1 MNVWQ
6 RHCVFLS
13 FAPVGPI
20 GRGHIQKDLPQ
31 FIPRFFVSKLM
42 HGSLCPSHLGA
53 AGFVK
58 SFVHDSLL
66 LIGSCTTSP
75 SLRAHLPSVD
85 GDASTELEPSV
96 WLLLGVLWGDVP
108 TEDVA
113 APRREPESVVGLLS
127 TRSTAGRSEI
137 VELFSRVVGVAFN
150 PGTVPTVSKV
160 DIGLVL
166 KKPFKFC
173 CPLVTA
179 GGGFA
184 AHPDIARFS
193 GLLVDASPRDRF
205 RPVDGDELEYTVAFS
220 EVWDIAVLGAA
231 MGSP

>member
-13 FAPVGPI
+13 FTPVGPI

-31 FIPRFFVSKLM
+31 FIPLFFVSKLM
-42 HGSLCPSHLGA
+42 HDSLCPSHLGA

-66 LIGSCTTSP
+66 SIGSCTTSP
-75 SLRAHLPSVD
+75 SLRAPLPFVD
-85 GDASTELEPSV
+85 GDASTELEPSI
-96 WLLLGVLWGDVP
+96 WLLLGVFWGEVP

-113 APRREPESVVGLLS
+113 APMREPESAVGLLS
-127 TRSTAGRSEI
+127 TRSTAGKREVLEI
-137 VELFSRVVGVAFN
+137 FSRAEGVAFN
-150 PGTVPTVSKV
+150 PGTVLSASKV
-160 DIGLVL
+160 ETGLVL

-179 GGGFA
+179 GGGFVA
-184 AHPDIARFS
+184 DPDFARFS
-193 GLLVDASPRDRF
+193 GLLVDASARDRF
-205 RPVDGDELEYTVAFS
+205 RLADGDELEYTVAFS
-220 EVWDIAVLGAA
+220 EVWVMAVLGAG
-231 MGSP
+231 MGSS